1 MDDGSSLPLKKI
13 SEKLRSK
20 GRREH
25 LYGVF
30 FFFSL
35 WRECCTCKTRMTP
48 LGIFLQE
55 GSSLDPKLALLKA
68 AGMFRFKCLPG
79 NTFNDLSL

>member
-1 MDDGSSLPLKKI
+1 
-13 SEKLRSK
+13 
-20 GRREH
+20 
-25 LYGVF
+25 
-30 FFFSL
+30 
-35 WRECCTCKTRMTP
+35 MTP

-55 GSSLDPKLALLKA
+55 DSSLEPKLALRKA